1 VSTTVTTRPT
11 GTSPPQ
17 PVEVSPVTQ
26 RRVLRSEWIKF
37 WTVRSSVLVLALTV
51 VLMIVIGL
59 LVSYFTNTNWNHLRP
74 GERIPGHL
82 IRRSLIGVNLAQLTV
97 GVLGVVVIS
106 GEYSTG
112 LIRATLGAVPTR
124 LPVLWAKAAVL
135 AVVGFFVVLVSA
147 LIAYVGGQALL
158 GSHGLSLGY
167 PGSVRAVFGVA
178 LYVTVVGI
186 LGLALGFLIRS
197 TAGGIAVL
205 VAVLLVL
212 PGIAA
217 ALPTSWQNTIVPY
230 LPSSAGQAVFVT
242 GPRDQTLHPWPG
254 FALFCGYTAVT
265 VIVAAVALR
274 RRDA

>member
-1 VSTTVTTRPT
+1 MSTTLTPRPT
-11 GTSPPQ
+11 GTSPPHS
-17 PVEVSPVTQ
+17 VEVKPVSLG
-26 RRVLRSEWIKF
+26 RVLRSEWIKF
-37 WTVRSSVLVLALTV
+37 RSVRSSVLVSALTV
-51 VLMIVIGL
+51 VLMIVVGL

-74 GERIPGHL
+74 EARIPGHL

-97 GVLGVVVIS
+97 GVLGVVVIT

-112 LIRATLGAVPTR
+112 LIRATFEAVPKR
-124 LPVLWAKAAVL
+124 LPVLWAKAIVF
-135 AVVGFFVVLVSA
+135 AVVSFFLVLVSA
-147 LIAYVGGQALL
+147 FIAYVGGQALL
-158 GSHGLSLGY
+158 GTHGLSLGY
-167 PGSVRAVFGVA
+167 QGSVRAIFGVA

-186 LGLALGFLIRS
+186 LGLALGFLVRS

-230 LPSSAGQAVFVT
+230 LPSSAGQAVYTT
-242 GPRDQTLHPWPG
+242 GPLSQSLHPWPG
-254 FALFCGYTAVT
+254 FALFCGYTAVA
-265 VIVAAVALR
+265 VAAAAVALL